1 MEMAEADKGHLL
13 AMDLSDT
20 RGSAAPEV
28 RPRLRGSQDMSLS
41 LESLMRD
48 SAIESPRPKL
58 AAEIFSFLF
67 VGGMAALCFIG
78 LCMLMI
84 DLRTGLPDWIVS
96 ALCYAAFIVPV
107 YLAHRA
113 YSFRS
118 KAPHAVALPRY
129 IAVQLSALSLAA
141 LFSYVCYNVL
151 GMQTAAAALLVIA
164 LTSGVNFV
172 VLKVWAFAHRG

>member
-13 AMDLSDT
+13 AIDLSDT
-20 RGSAAPEV
+20 RGPAAPEM
-28 RPRLRGSQDMSLS
+28 RPHLQGPQDMSLS

-48 SAIESPRPKL
+48 SAVEMPRPSL
-58 AAEIFSFLF
+58 AAEIVSFLF
-67 VGGMAALCFIG
+67 IGGMAALCFVG
-78 LCMLMI
+78 LSMLMI
-84 DLRTGLPDWIVS
+84 GLRTGLPDWIVS
-96 ALCYAAFIVPV
+96 ALCYASFIIPV

-118 KAPHAVALPRY
+118 KTPHRVALPRY

-141 LFSYVCYNVL
+141 LFSYVCYSVL
-151 GMQTAAAALLVIA
+151 GMQTGAAAFLVIG

-172 VLKVWAFAHRG
+172 VLKIWAFAHRG